1 MRVGIH
7 VGHWEREPADLTA
20 VAQEA
25 ERAGLDS
32 VWTSEAWGS
41 EGLVLLTW
49 IAAHTQRIAVGTGI
63 LQIPAR
69 TPANVAMAAITLDH
83 LTGGR
88 LRLGLGTSGPQV
100 AEGWYGE
107 RFERPLERSDE
118 YIRIIR
124 AILQR
129 QGPVHFEGA
138 HYRLPADG
146 GSGLGKP
153 LKSEVIP
160 LRANLPIYL
169 AAMGPRNTSLA
180 ARVADGW
187 LPLFYSPENR
197 GVFDDALSR
206 GFKAGGRSRR
216 NFDISPVVPVAI
228 GDDLDECRDA
238 MRATIARYIGGMG
251 TRGANF
257 YNFLVRRYGYEQAA
271 EQIQTLFLDG
281 KRAEAV
287 AAVPDALVDEVSL
300 VGPVPRV
307 RERLEIWAG
316 AGVTTLLGR
325 ARDVRTVQL
334 LAEAASEYRA

>member
-1 MRVGIH
+1 
-7 VGHWEREPADLTA
+7 L
-20 VAQEA
+20 EA

-41 EGLVLLTW
+41 DGLVLLTW
-49 IAAHTQRIAVGTGI
+49 IAAHTRRIAVGTGI

-69 TPANVAMAAITLDH
+69 TPANAAMAAITLDH

-118 YIRIIR
+118 YIRIVR

-129 QGPVHFEGA
+129 QVPVRFEGA
-138 HYRLPADG
+138 HYRLPAVG
-146 GSGLGKP
+146 GTGLGKP
-153 LKSEVIP
+153 LKSEVVP
-160 LRANLPIYL
+160 LRADLPIYL
-169 AAMGPRNTSLA
+169 AAMGPRNASLA

-197 GVFDDALSR
+197 DIFEKALAK
-206 GFKAGGRSRR
+206 GFESGGRSRA

-228 GDDLDECRDA
+228 GDDLHECRDIL
-238 MRATIARYIGGMG
+238 RFTIARYVGGMG
-251 TRGANF
+251 TREANF
-257 YNFLVRRYGYEQAA
+257 YNSLVRRYGYEDAA
-271 EQIQTLFLDG
+271 ARIQTLFLDG

-307 RERLEIWAG
+307 RERLEIWAET
-316 AGVTTLLGR
+316 GVTTLLGR
-325 ARDVRTVQL
+325 VRDIRTVQL
-334 LAEAASEYRA
+334 LAQAADGHLT